1 MSNYG
6 TNIYAAQRLSQF
18 RQDDIV
24 RTAEQARRVRETRA
38 DRGVAE
44 PERPVAD
51 TTRRRWTL
59 ALRRVVA

>member
-18 RQDDIV
+18 RQDEIV
-24 RTAEQARRVRETRA
+24 RTAEQARQLRATRTA
-38 DRGVAE
+38 RGVPV

-51 TTRRRWTL
+51 ATRRRWTL
-59 ALRRVVA
+59 ALRRVIA

>member
-1 MSNYG
+1 MSSYG

-24 RTAEQARRVRETRA
+24 RTAEQARQVRETRA
-38 DRGVAE
+38 VRSAPA

-51 TTRRRWTL
+51 ATRRRWTL

>member
-1 MSNYG
+1 MSSYG

-18 RQDDIV
+18 RQDEIV
-24 RTAEQARRVRETRA
+24 RTAERARQVRETRTA
-38 DRGVAE
+38 RGVPV

-59 ALRRVVA
+59 ALRRVIA